1 MFNFFFDFRNNPFF
15 SREVQKSASASQI
28 MKKPTHSVRD
38 QDPVRVGSQ
47 GLSKDNIS
55 DSSEMTPPMQKK
67 LLRGILKSSSAG
79 SLKNTSPICL
89 RKDFIKPTNKTQDVT
104 ATEEQSRIQD
114 YDARGTIPTTVN
126 KAHTNE
132 SKSNENEIRKREE
145 GILNKTLNND
155 KNRVNINNV
164 NDERQR
170 EEQANLDHKKE
181 LYYKRKIDTELLK
194 RAMST
199 PCAPMLLM
207 DVEKVSINR
216 SGSRAMRLKK
226 ARDQFLATDTKEGEE
241 NPIRRDRST
250 SSNVDLLE
258 NR

>member
-1 MFNFFFDFRNNPFF
+1 
-15 SREVQKSASASQI
+15 
-28 MKKPTHSVRD
+28 MKKPTHSESD
-38 QDPVRVGSQ
+38 QKPKRVGSQ

-55 DSSEMTPPMQKK
+55 DSSEMTPPMPKK

-79 SLKNTSPICL
+79 SLKTTSPICP
-89 RKDFIKPTNKTQDVT
+89 RKDFTKQGNRIQAVSAAEDQSRTQDND
-104 ATEEQSRIQD
+104 ES
-114 YDARGTIPTTVN
+114 GTIPTTVN
-126 KAHTNE
+126 ETITNE
-132 SKSNENEIRKREE
+132 SKSNDNEMRQREE
-145 GILNKTLNND
+145 RILNMTPNND
-155 KNRVNINNV
+155 KNRDDINNI

-170 EEQANLDHKKE
+170 EEQAYLDHRKE
-181 LYYKRKIDTELLK
+181 MYYKRKIDTELLK

-199 PCAPMLLM
+199 PCAPMQLM
-207 DVEKVSINR
+207 EVEKVSINR

-226 ARDQFLATDTKEGEE
+226 ARDQFLASDTQEGEE